1 MRTIED
7 GLILCCDFFAFANIP
22 PVKYR
27 MSRRDKR
34 KYRPKIRVGRM
45 HWGPTRHKICVGR
58 VPHVPHG
65 SGAYAYMWNVTYI
78 QLHTYTA
85 FHHHLPN
92 CDHDNQSGFSRANA

>member
-1 MRTIED
+1 
-7 GLILCCDFFAFANIP
+7 
-22 PVKYR
+22 

-65 SGAYAYMWNVTYI
+65 SGAYGWRNW
-78 QLHTYTA
+78 
-85 FHHHLPN
+85 
-92 CDHDNQSGFSRANA
+92 